1 MAQNWQE
8 AELRDY
14 LKVIVRYRF
23 LIIGGVL
30 ISALV
35 AGAISFIMPQ
45 IYRSSLLLEI
55 GKLYLP
61 PRDRFPQEADFIE
74 DPASTAR
81 IIESDSV
88 LREVRNQL
96 QIDIPIR
103 KLRQRINTET
113 HYLEIPGSQSAPGQS
128 LITISMDSPSAQ
140 QSVDFLT
147 EISGII
153 VEWHNRKFDDNQQ
166 ALQNRLENLQEQRG
180 FLEES
185 ITSQIQHRRDIQES
199 IGLLEIQ
206 ADNYSQQMS
215 RLDPDKVSPTEI
227 LFLQS
232 AATEQ
237 TRGASALKEVLTKV
251 EESISDNRAKLKEV
265 RDDIVNIGNLINL
278 SDPTRIRSEAVLPE
292 EPIRPRKTLNILVG
306 GVVGLLVTVVSAF
319 LITYCKDV

>member
-1 MAQNWQE
+1 MAKNWQE

-14 LKVIVRYRF
+14 LKIIVRYRF

-30 ISALV
+30 VSALV
-35 AGAISFIMPQ
+35 AGAISFIMPH

-61 PRDRFPQEADFIE
+61 PRDRFPQEVDFIE

-81 IIESDSV
+81 VIESDSV

-113 HYLEIPGSQSAPGQS
+113 HTLEMPGAQPTLGQS

-140 QSVDFLT
+140 ESVEFLNK
-147 EISGII
+147 IAGIV
-153 VEWHNRKFDDNQQ
+153 VEWHKRKFDDNQQ
-166 ALQNRLENLQEQRG
+166 ALKNRLENLQEQRG
-180 FLEES
+180 FLEKS
-185 ITSQIQHRRDIQES
+185 IASQIQHQRDIQDS
-199 IGLLEIQ
+199 IRVLEIQ
-206 ADNYSQQMS
+206 ADEYSQQMS
-215 RLDPDKVSPTEI
+215 RLDPDKMSPTEI

-232 AATEQ
+232 AAAEQ
-237 TRGASALKEVLTKV
+237 TRGVSSSKEVLTKV

-265 RDDIVNIGNLINL
+265 RDDIVNISNLINL

-306 GVVGLLVTVVSAF
+306 GVVGLLVTVFAAF
-319 LITYCKDV
+319 LVTYWKDV